1 LLCNFCIAHE
11 APKDETSPDSGG
23 TVATRNE
30 TASLPLW
37 QTALAGERRD
47 RRFYE
52 LLERTLEGFDYIYL
66 VAGSCVVLCDPSWK
80 LVATE
85 PGG

>member
-1 LLCNFCIAHE
+1 MSKPSTGSDGRFSAI
-11 APKDETSPDSGG
+11 SGG

-30 TASLPLW
+30 TTSLPRG
-37 QTALAGERRD
+37 QTAFAGERKD

-52 LLERTLEGFDYIYL
+52 LLEETLEGFDYVYL
-66 VAGSCVVLCDPSWK
+66 VAGSCVAMFDPSWK

-85 PGG
+85 AGG